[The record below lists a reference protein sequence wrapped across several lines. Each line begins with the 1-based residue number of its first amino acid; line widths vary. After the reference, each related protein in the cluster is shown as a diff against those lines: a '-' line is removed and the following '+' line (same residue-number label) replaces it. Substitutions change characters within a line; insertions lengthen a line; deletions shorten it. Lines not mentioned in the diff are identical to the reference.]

1 MSAIQPK
8 TVTTTQTITSF
19 TVNCSNLTLFKSAT
33 FSVMLFD
40 ENNNLVSTD
49 KVVLSEDEYLAW
61 QNNDQYIINL
71 VATKLGF
78 VLVPSS

>member
-19 TVNCSNLTLFKSAT
+19 QAKCSSLTLFESAT
-33 FSVMLFD
+33 FSVFCFD
-40 ENNNLVSTD
+40 ENNTMVSTD
-49 KVVLSEDEYLAW
+49 KIVLSQEEYLAW
-61 QNNDQYIINL
+61 QNNDEYIIQL

-78 VLVPSS
+78 VLAPS